1 MITFDCFLSELNRL
15 ATGYHAN
22 HYCDSYEKLSA
33 DEKAE
38 IKERYETLNQFEC
51 IDKFQLKAQR
61 DDYDTTYM
69 GEGVK
74 AGDMLWFDGEHFC
87 NRDTVEV
94 LEKRKQHALER
105 KQEIQKQLQDIET
118 YLAAIDSH
126 QQGLTS

>member
-1 MITFDCFLSELNRL
+1 VITFDCFLSELNRL

-22 HYCDSYEKLSA
+22 HYCGSYEKLSA

-74 AGDMLWFDGEHFC
+74 AGDMLWFDGEYFC
-87 NRDTVEV
+87 NRDTVDQEN
-94 LEKRKQHALER
+94 LGATNEKVNCTECIKIWKHFRKVKPSQVVE
-105 KQEIQKQLQDIET
+105 KND
-118 YLAAIDSH
+118 
-126 QQGLTS
+126 